1 MKINVQ
7 CVCQKAL
14 TGKERGKKIKA
25 DKPELVQGSSL
36 CCKYLPAQLANK
48 KLHCITCNNHELEGS
63 FCGYLLIK
71 FINVLEVAL
80 GFIKMVGLPSFA
92 QS

>member
-14 TGKERGKKIKA
+14 TGKEGGKKIKA

-36 CCKYLPAQLANK
+36 CCEYLPAQLANK
-48 KLHCITCNNHELEGS
+48 KLHCREASHVIIMSLRDLFEGI
-63 FCGYLLIK
+63 Y
-71 FINVLEVAL
+71 
-80 GFIKMVGLPSFA
+80 
-92 QS
+92 